1 MANLTREEIIKRGYV
16 TDPFVV
22 NSNVDVDSELFKAAI
37 TDRFYYDLIYRGDGE
52 KSQVES
58 AFKEKVIEI
67 QEPITIVGM
76 PVDNEAVETSTESVL
91 LDEDLKEEIE
101 EPVAEEVKE
110 EVIETPI
117 VPEKKSKKST
127 KKVEEVDP
135 VEPVVEE
142 TKE

>member
-1 MANLTREEIIKRGYV
+1 MANLTREEVINRGYV

-37 TDRFYYDLIYRGDGE
+37 TDRFYYDLIYGNYKGNEE
-52 KSQVES
+52 KTQIES
-58 AFKEKVIEI
+58 VVKEKVIEI
-67 QEPITIVGM
+67 QEPTTVVIEETKVE
-76 PVDNEAVETSTESVL
+76 PEVVETPAESVL
-91 LDEDLKEEIE
+91 LEEDSKALTVEEVVIE
-101 EPVAEEVKE
+101 E
-110 EVIETPI
+110 
-117 VPEKKSKKST
+117 PEKKSKKST

>member
-1 MANLTREEIIKRGYV
+1 MANLTREEVIKRGYV

-37 TDRFYYDLIYRGDGE
+37 TDRFYYDLIYGDYKGNDE
-52 KSQVES
+52 KTQVKS
-58 AFKEKVIEI
+58 ALKEKVIEI
-67 QEPITIVGM
+67 QEPT
-76 PVDNEAVETSTESVL
+76 PVII
-91 LDEDLKEEIE
+91 EEITAE
-101 EPVAEEVKE
+101 PEVVEQPVAEEPKE
-110 EVIETPI
+110 EVIETP
-117 VPEKKSKKST
+117 VEPEKKSKKST

>member
-1 MANLTREEIIKRGYV
+1 MANLTREEVIKRGYV

-52 KSQVES
+52 KSQVKS
-58 AFKEKVIEI
+58 ALKEKIIEI
-67 QEPITIVGM
+67 QEPTTIVIEENN
-76 PVDNEAVETSTESVL
+76 VEHQDVVETSTESVL
-91 LDEDLKEEIE
+91 LEEDLKEETQEPVVEEVVIE
-101 EPVAEEVKE
+101 E
-110 EVIETPI
+110 
-117 VPEKKSKKST
+117 PEKKSKKST

>member
-1 MANLTREEIIKRGYV
+1 MANLTREEVINRGYV

-37 TDRFYYDLIYRGDGE
+37 TDRFYYDLIYGDYKGNDE
-52 KSQVES
+52 KTQVKS
-58 AFKEKVIEI
+58 ALKEKVIEI
-67 QEPITIVGM
+67 PEPT
-76 PVDNEAVETSTESVL
+76 PVVI
-91 LDEDLKEEIE
+91 EEITVE
-101 EPVAEEVKE
+101 PEVVEQPVAEEPKE
-110 EVIETPI
+110 EVIETP
-117 VPEKKSKKST
+117 VEPEKKSKKST

>member
-52 KSQVES
+52 KSQVKS
-58 AFKEKVIEI
+58 ALKEKVIEI
-67 QEPITIVGM
+67 QEPVTIIEEVVE
-76 PVDNEAVETSTESVL
+76 PQNVVETSTESVL
-91 LDEDLKEEIE
+91 LEEDLKEEIE
-101 EPVAEEVKE
+101 EPKEEVKE

-117 VPEKKSKKST
+117 EPEKKSKKST

>member
-37 TDRFYYDLIYRGDGE
+37 TDRFYYDLIYRGDDE
-52 KSQVES
+52 KSQVKS
-58 AFKEKVIEI
+58 ALKEKVIEI
-67 QEPITIVGM
+67 QEPITV
-76 PVDNEAVETSTESVL
+76 VEEVVEHQDVVETSTESVL
-91 LDEDLKEEIE
+91 LEEDLKEETQ
-101 EPVAEEVKE
+101 EPVVE
-110 EVIETPI
+110 EVIETP
-117 VPEKKSKKST
+117 VEPEKKSKKST